1 MARFDVYRHPDA
13 ALRKF
18 TPFLLDVQNDYI
30 SSVDTRVVLPMRA
43 ARLAGVPMRGLNP
56 SFEIGGLEVVL
67 DTPAIAAFPAAE
79 LSNPVLSLRA
89 HAHPIID
96 PLDTLFGSY

>member
-13 ALRKF
+13 GLRKF

-43 ARLAGVPMRGLNP
+43 AKLAGAPMRDLNP
-56 SFEIGGLEVVL
+56 GFEISGIEVVL

-79 LSNPVLSLRA
+79 LRNPVMSLRS
-89 HAHPIID
+89 HAEPIINA
-96 PLDTLFGSY
+96 LDTLFGSY

>member
-43 ARLAGVPMRGLNP
+43 AKMAGVPMRDLNP
-56 SFEIGGLEVVL
+56 SFEIGDMEVVL

-79 LSNPVLSLRA
+79 LRTPVMSLRA
-89 HAHPIID
+89 QAEPIINA
-96 PLDTLFGSY
+96 LDTLFGSY

>member
-1 MARFDVYRHPDA
+1 MARYDVYRHPDPV
-13 ALRKF
+13 LRKT

-43 ARLAGVPMRGLNP
+43 AKHCGPPMRDLNP
-56 SFEIGGLEVVL
+56 SFDIGGTPVVL

-79 LSNPVLSLRA
+79 LRDPVLSLRTQSTLIA
-89 HAHPIID
+89 DALHS
-96 PLDTLFGSY
+96 LFGAY

>member
-13 ALRKF
+13 VLRKH

-30 SSVDTRVVLPMRA
+30 SSVDTRVVLPMRTA
-43 ARLAGVPMRGLNP
+43 KLAGLPMRDLNP
-56 SFEIGGLEVVL
+56 AFEIGGLRVVL

-79 LSNPVLSLRA
+79 LRHPVMSLRTQA
-89 HAHPIID
+89 EHIASA
-96 PLDTLFGSY
+96 LDTLFGAY

>member
-13 ALRKF
+13 VLRER

-43 ARLAGVPMRGLNP
+43 ARMAGAPMRDLNP
-56 SFEIGGLEVVL
+56 VFEIDGVQVVL

-79 LSNPVLSLRA
+79 LRNPVMNLRMDAAPIA
-89 HAHPIID
+89 HA
-96 PLDTLFGSY
+96 LDTLFGAY